1 MSDKVRKVSEPLQP
15 SNPEA
20 YIVDTRVRKV
30 SEPLQPSNPEVVGT
44 VSEGVYDLKS
54 IFSKVSFQT
63 YKGMTIRDDNYV
75 VEDLPIYG
83 YHIATNYDIGIT
95 GDRFK
100 RFYIPRKN
108 LLNSEVLQ
116 KDLDALLMS
125 NDLKVMSNNLKVYM
139 IYNKDTDYIMFWH
152 YNREMYHSLNDIVSV
167 MYNIFYLEMGDHWSR
182 EDYILSKE
190 YNKKLSELKS
200 EFHKL
205 YNELPDWKDIDDVA
219 ADRVF
224 LRRLLNR

>member
-1 MSDKVRKVSEPLQP
+1 MSDK
-15 SNPEA
+15 
-20 YIVDTRVRKV
+20 VRKV

-54 IFSKVSFQT
+54 IFSKVSFET

-95 GDRFK
+95 GDSFK

-116 KDLDALLMS
+116 KDLDVLLMS
-125 NDLKVMSNNLKVYM
+125 NDAKVYM

-152 YNREMYHSLNDIVSV
+152 YNREMYDLLNDIVSV
-167 MYNIFYLEMGDHWSR
+167 MYNNFYLEMGDHWSR
-182 EDYILSKE
+182 EDYVLSKE

-200 EFHKL
+200 EFSKL
-205 YNELPDWKDIDDVA
+205 YNELPDWKDIDDVID
-219 ADRVF
+219 DRIF
-224 LRRLLNR
+224 LRKLLNR